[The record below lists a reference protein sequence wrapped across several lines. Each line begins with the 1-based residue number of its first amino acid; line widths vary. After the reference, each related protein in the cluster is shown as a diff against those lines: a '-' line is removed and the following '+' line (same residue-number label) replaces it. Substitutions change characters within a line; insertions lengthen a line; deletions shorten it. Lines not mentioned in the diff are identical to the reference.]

1 MWLEKDALSGVV
13 FPVTGELD
21 VPLMVTRG
29 YPSISFLHGAAETI
43 ARQGKPSYL
52 YYFGDHDPSGVD
64 ITRSVDDGIREFA
77 PDADVVVE
85 RIAVTRGSNQGCGT
99 YRADRRRRRT
109 PGPRIGTVAPSS
121 STPSRAKQ
129 LRDLVRACIEPHV
142 DRTAWQATERAERA
156 DRRRLASLIGE

>member
-1 MWLEKDALSGVV
+1 MYVEVWLEKDALSGVV
-13 FPVTGELD
+13 FPITGELD

-64 ITRSVDDGIREFA
+64 ITRSVADGIQEFA

-85 RIAVTRGSNQGCGT
+85 RIAVTRGSNRAVESAKPADEDDGREGEGLGRRIRRARRDPGQAAPRAGPGVHRAA
-99 YRADRRRRRT
+99 YR
-109 PGPRIGTVAPSS
+109 PRG
-121 STPSRAKQ
+121 
-129 LRDLVRACIEPHV
+129 
-142 DRTAWQATERAERA
+142 
-156 DRRRLASLIGE
+156 LAGHGAS